1 MSGPIEQFNIAPL
14 FPMQIA
20 GYDVSFTNSSLWM
33 AIAVVVSVGFLSYA
47 MKQKSVIPGRFQ
59 IMAELMYEFV
69 AGMIRDNIGNEG
81 RKYFPFVFTVFMIVI
96 MGNMLGMVPYSFTY
110 TSHIAVTGALALSI
124 FLIVTIFGIVR
135 HGLHF
140 FSLFSPPGVPFLLKI
155 LIVPIEILSFVIRP
169 VTLSVRLCANMV
181 AGHMILKV
189 FAGFCVSFMSLGV
202 AGLALGIVPMLFNV
216 IMIGFE
222 FMIAFLQAYVFTVL
236 TCIYLKDS
244 VEIDH

>member
-1 MSGPIEQFNIAPL
+1 MAGPIEQFKITPIIPL
-14 FPMQIA
+14 EIA
-20 GYDVSFTNSSLWM
+20 GIDVSYTNASLWM
-33 AIAVVVSVGFLSYA
+33 TIAVVTSIAFLTVA
-47 MKQKSVIPGRFQ
+47 MNKKSIIPGRLQ
-59 IMAELMYEFV
+59 IMAEMMYEFV
-69 AGMIRDNIGNEG
+69 AGMVRDNIGSEG
-81 RKYFPFVFTVFMIVI
+81 RKYFPFVFTIFIVVI

-110 TSHIAVTGALALSI
+110 TSHIAVTGILAA
-124 FLIVTIFGIVR
+124 TIFCMVTLFGIAK
-135 HGLHF
+135 HGTHF

-155 LIVPIEILSFVIRP
+155 MIVPIEILSFIIRP

-189 FAGFCVSFMSLGV
+189 FAGFCVSFMSLGAV
-202 AGLALGIVPMLFNV
+202 GLVLGIVPMLFNT
-216 IMIGFE
+216 IMIAFE